1 MHIQNASKVYL
12 MLEEDLFV
20 LYMRLSMVINV
31 ELLAVLECE
40 NQTLRLVAL
49 MLLSG
54 RRMSIRR
61 VNQHLL
67 AYST

>member
-1 MHIQNASKVYL
+1 

-54 RRMSIRR
+54 RRMSIRSIMNIIR
-61 VNQHLL
+61 TIFTCLFLL
-67 AYST
+67 RFVRHP

>member
-1 MHIQNASKVYL
+1 

-31 ELLAVLECE
+31 ELWAVLECE
-40 NQTLRLVAL
+40 SQILKLVAL

-54 RRMSIRR
+54 ERMLVRR
-61 VNQHLL
+61 VN
-67 AYST
+67 